1 MWLGRSVSYM
11 YENQLVQG
19 ISLFLGLV
27 QKTQYMTFPFMNNS
41 LGETLSHN
49 LFYHIYS
56 VADGISEVPIF
67 DLHIYFFS
75 WLLYDAYR

>member
-1 MWLGRSVSYM
+1 MWLGGSVSYM

-19 ISLFLGLV
+19 ISLFSGLV
-27 QKTQYMTFPFMNNS
+27 QKTQDFRIYEQP

-56 VADGISEVPIF
+56 VADGISGVPTF